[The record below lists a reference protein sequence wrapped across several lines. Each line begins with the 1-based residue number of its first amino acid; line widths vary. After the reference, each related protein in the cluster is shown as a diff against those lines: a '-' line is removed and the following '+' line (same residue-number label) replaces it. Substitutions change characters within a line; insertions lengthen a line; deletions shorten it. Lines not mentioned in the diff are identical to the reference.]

1 MVIYMINSFKN
12 FERLR
17 YRLSN
22 DMRKIAVE
30 SQENTDS
37 LSGQI
42 ANTIFATLF
51 SAFITEVAFRDSESG
66 FDFPMI
72 AKLCGVFIVVYII
85 SYIIY
90 NYIYKLIVKL
100 WNGFR
105 VHSVNTGIKKMIQ
118 IQKDFDNIACDS
130 ILIAREYQS
139 AFDDLEMTNENKNLR
154 IFYYYEILHYLD
166 TACDKTEALVKNKSD
181 CIRTMNE
188 ATGVDI
194 FRVINIKNMMIEL
207 DQFLDDKCS
216 IIGDDP
222 SQNEAVNYQH
232 AEVKR
237 KINNINSNI

>member
-1 MVIYMINSFKN
+1 MINSFKN

-42 ANTIFATLF
+42 ANTIFATMF

-66 FDFPMI
+66 FDFSMI

-118 IQKDFDNIACDS
+118 IQKDFDNIA
-130 ILIAREYQS
+130 
-139 AFDDLEMTNENKNLR
+139 
-154 IFYYYEILHYLD
+154 
-166 TACDKTEALVKNKSD
+166 
-181 CIRTMNE
+181 
-188 ATGVDI
+188 
-194 FRVINIKNMMIEL
+194 
-207 DQFLDDKCS
+207 
-216 IIGDDP
+216 
-222 SQNEAVNYQH
+222 
-232 AEVKR
+232 
-237 KINNINSNI
+237 